1 MRPAK
6 PRPTIAAM
14 SAPRIP
20 VLLELDPDH
29 EPIVGVLRQP
39 PGTDAKP
46 FTGWLELTQL
56 LEAIRCPAAG
66 DQPDPPLGPARG
78 DS

>member
-1 MRPAK
+1 MP
-6 PRPTIAAM
+6 
-14 SAPRIP
+14 APRIP

-29 EPIVGVLRQP
+29 EPIAGVLRQP

-56 LEAIRCPAAG
+56 LEAIRCPA
-66 DQPDPPLGPARG
+66 DSDPPHPSSLCRPHRLAGRAG
-78 DS
+78 KEST